1 MTFCERSCYFFFVS
15 KGETT
20 RQAILLRATQ
30 LASVHGLDGI
40 SIGGLADAMAMSKS
54 GVFAHFRSKEALDV
68 AVLEYVRD
76 RFLTDTL
83 MPSFKAKRGVAR
95 LRALRDRMVDW
106 MNAEWLPGGCPM
118 LPAGFELDD
127 KPGPARDIVVAAQ
140 RDLLSAI
147 AQAARIAV
155 DEGELH
161 PKLDTE
167 QFAFEVHGAILAS
180 HQAMRLR
187 QDPRAAERFRRAI
200 DRVIDDARI
209 H

>member
-1 MTFCERSCYFFFVS
+1 MS

-20 RQAILLRATQ
+20 KQAILHRATQ

-40 SIGGLADAMAMSKS
+40 SIGGLADAMSMSKS
-54 GVFAHFRSKEALDV
+54 GVFAHFRSKEQLDV

-83 MPSFKAKRGVAR
+83 LPSFKAKRGLAR
-95 LRALRDRMVDW
+95 IHALRDRMVAW
-106 MNAEWLPGGCPM
+106 MSVDWLPGGCPM

-127 KPGPARDIVVAAQ
+127 KPGPARDVVVAAQ

-147 AQAARIAV
+147 AQSARIAV
-155 DEGELH
+155 EEGELD
-161 PKLDTE
+161 PALDVD

-187 QDPRAAERFRRAI
+187 QDPRATERFRRAI
-200 DRVIDDARI
+200 DRVIESARI
-209 H
+209 V

>member
-1 MTFCERSCYFFFVS
+1 MS
-15 KGETT
+15 KGEET
-20 RQAILLRATQ
+20 RQAILHCATQ

-40 SIGGLADAMAMSKS
+40 SVGGLASAMDMSKS

-83 MPSFKAKRGVAR
+83 LPSFKAKRGLAR
-95 LRALRDRMVDW
+95 IHALRDRMVDW
-106 MNAEWLPGGCPM
+106 MHADWLPGGCPM

-127 KPGPARDIVVAAQ
+127 KPGAARDIVVAAQ

-147 AQAARIAV
+147 AQSARIAV
-155 DEGELH
+155 DEGELD
-161 PKLDTE
+161 PQLDVE

-187 QDPRAAERFRRAI
+187 RDPRATERFRRAV
-200 DRVIDDARI
+200 DRVIDDARLR
-209 H
+209 